1 MSFRGLF
8 DSLLENIKNFLVVS
22 FVFIDRNWNFKIPL
36 QKEFGLTASSVGCI
50 ILILILFDEKSRHR
64 MEVSLLSFIELQD
77 LKTDGLDS
85 KKVLCN
91 RFHRS

>member
-1 MSFRGLF
+1 MSFGSLF

-50 ILILILFDEKSRHR
+50 ILILILFDEKSRHK
-64 MEVSLLSFIELQD
+64 MEVSLLSLLELHD
-77 LKTDGLDS
+77 LKTDGLNS
-85 KKVLCN
+85 KKMLCN
-91 RFHRS
+91 SIHRN